1 MADLL
6 LEFFCEEIPARMQAK
21 AEADLA
27 RLVSAA
33 LKDAGLSWDQ
43 LTAFSGPRR
52 IGLAIE
58 GLPLKTQA
66 VREELKGP
74 RLNAPE
80 AAIKGFLNNVSGG
93 ISTTDINAV
102 SGLKSGDYLKLGGL
116 TYKVVDA
123 GKGEVLFATR
133 ETPGRDT
140 ADVLKTALPE
150 IARSFPWP
158 KSMKFGEGAKAQRW
172 VRPLHRLI
180 CLLEGAVV
188 PVEVFGLT
196 ASNVTQGHRIHG
208 SGPFTVTGFAD
219 YAAQLKSNGVILT
232 RAERRQTILDDARAV
247 CAKAGLALIEDEGL
261 LDEVT
266 GLAEHPVAVMGDMD
280 TGFLDLPPEVITL
293 TMRTHQKYFAVR
305 DPKTGALAPKFVT
318 IANQTAPDGG
328 TAIAAGNARVLSA
341 RLSDARHF
349 WDLDRAKGLEAMA
362 AELSKVT
369 FHDKLGTVA
378 DKTTRVAALARELA
392 PSVGA
397 DPDLAEL
404 AAKLAKADLVS
415 QMVYEFP
422 ELQGVMGRYLALDA
436 GMDPQIADAIRD
448 HYKPQGPSDAV
459 PTAPVSAA
467 VALADKLDTLVGF
480 WAIDEKPTGSKDP
493 FALRRAA
500 LGIARILLT
509 LGRELS
515 VRHSLELANSELLNA
530 LHSFSLPFS
539 AGAESCEPWEEAPLP
554 NFGVPPILTWIDWE
568 GTLKENLPE
577 VWNAQ
582 AGFPDVQDDS
592 EWESKH
598 QRAND
603 KLSTIRNRLK
613 DLDDYLGASVF
624 DDIDGPPRSRMV
636 RTHEAL
642 KRWMP
647 GVYQFLDPLLAF
659 FADRLKVHLKDEG
672 IRHDVIDAVFALG
685 DDDLVRVTNKSR
697 ALQAF
702 LDTDDGAALL
712 AGYRRAANILSA
724 EEKKGFDLGA
734 ALNEVNGAVTASAP
748 EEHALIAAIES
759 AEGESASALE
769 QENFSAAMSALAR
782 LRGPVDAFFEA
793 VVVNDKDDIV
803 RRNRLV
809 LLSRIRA
816 AADAVADFSRLEG

>member
-6 LEFFCEEIPARMQAK
+6 LEFFCEEIPARMQAR

-33 LKDAGLSWDQ
+33 LKDAGLTWDT
-43 LTAFSGPRR
+43 LEAFSGPRR
-52 IGLAIE
+52 MGLAIE

-66 VREELKGP
+66 VREERKGP
-74 RLNAPE
+74 RTDAPE
-80 AAIKGFLNNVSGG
+80 KAIEGFLRG
-93 ISTTDINAV
+93 A
-102 SGLKSGDYLKLGGL
+102 GLASI
-116 TYKVVDA
+116 DA
-123 GKGEVLFATR
+123 CEVREDKKGSFYIALID
-133 ETPGRDT
+133 TPGRDT
-140 ADVLKTALPE
+140 ADVLKSALPE

-180 CLLEGAVV
+180 CLLDGAVV

-196 ASNVTQGHRIHG
+196 ASNITEGHRIHG

-232 RAERRQTILDDARAV
+232 RTERRQSILDDARAV
-247 CAKAGLALIEDEGL
+247 CAKAGLELIEDEGL

-305 DPKTGALAPKFVT
+305 DPKSGALAPKFVT
-318 IANQTAPDGG
+318 IANQSAPDGG
-328 TAIAAGNARVLSA
+328 GAIAAGNARVLSA

-349 WDLDRAKGLEAMA
+349 WDLDRAKGLETMA

-378 DKTTRVAALARELA
+378 DKTARVAALARELA
-392 PSVGA
+392 PAVGA

-404 AAKLAKADLVS
+404 AARLAKADLVS

-436 GMDPQIADAIRD
+436 GMDTQIADAIRD

-500 LGIARILLT
+500 LGVIRILLT
-509 LGRELS
+509 FCTRQGLASEMPNTS
-515 VRHSLELANSELLNA
+515 VSPIVFALVQRAYQIFKTGMLVVFRRGDGEFNGSTVPYESLTRMRDLLVHDDDTIFQIYEIRGVGLTLADA
-530 LHSFSLPFS
+530 LRPSKLDIQT
-539 AGAESCEPWEEAPLP
+539 PLP
-554 NFGVPPILTWIDWE
+554 MFSVG
-568 GTLKENLPE
+568 E
-577 VWNAQ
+577 VTS
-582 AGFPDVQDDS
+582 D
-592 EWESKH
+592 
-598 QRAND
+598 
-603 KLSTIRNRLK
+603 
-613 DLDDYLGASVF
+613 
-624 DDIDGPPRSRMV
+624 
-636 RTHEAL
+636 
-642 KRWMP
+642 
-647 GVYQFLDPLLAF
+647 LLAF

-702 LDTDDGAALL
+702 VETDDGAALL

-734 ALNEVNGAVTASAP
+734 ALNEVQGAVTVSAP

-759 AEGESASALE
+759 AEAESAAALE
-769 QENFSAAMSALAR
+769 AENFSGAMSALAL
-782 LRGPVDAFFEA
+782 LRAPVDAFFEA
-793 VVVNDKDDIV
+793 VVVNDKDPIV

>member
-6 LEFFCEEIPARMQAK
+6 IEFFCEEIPARMQAR

-66 VREELKGP
+66 VREERKGP
-74 RLNAPE
+74 RTDAPE
-80 AAIKGFLNNVSGG
+80 KAIEGFLRGAGLSSLDQCSVREDKKGSFY
-93 ISTTDINAV
+93 IAV
-102 SGLKSGDYLKLGGL
+102 I
-116 TYKVVDA
+116 
-123 GKGEVLFATR
+123 

-140 ADVLKTALPE
+140 AQVLKTALPE

-158 KSMKFGEGAKAQRW
+158 KSMKFGEGARAQRW
-172 VRPLHRLI
+172 VRPLHSLI
-180 CLLEGAVV
+180 CLLGDEVV

-196 ASNVTQGHRIHG
+196 ASNITQGHRIHG
-208 SGPFTVTGFAD
+208 SAPFAVTGYAD
-219 YAAQLKSNGVILT
+219 YAQKLKANGVILT
-232 RAERRQTILDDARAV
+232 RAERRQTILDGARSV
-247 CAKAGLALIEDEGL
+247 CAKAGLELIEDEGL

-266 GLAEHPVAVMGDMD
+266 RLAEQPVAVIGDMD

-328 TAIAAGNARVLSA
+328 AAIAAGNARVLSA

-349 WDLDRAKGLEAMA
+349 WDLDRAKGLDAMA
-362 AELSKVT
+362 GELSKVT

-378 DKTTRVAALARELA
+378 DKTARVAALARELA
-392 PSVGA
+392 PAVGA

-422 ELQGVMGRYLALDA
+422 ELQGVMGRYLALADA
-436 GMDPQIADAIRD
+436 PPLGPTGHSPRKRGETSEGDLSSPVYGGGVREADGGGMLATLSASDRQQVADAIRD

-500 LGIARILLT
+500 LGVTRIVLQGRYRLPLSKAIQNHALQIASQFSGMHHDLRGIANLDWNGTPELQQLLEWLNGAPFTFILTFDGL
-509 LGRELS
+509 LQDW
-515 VRHSLELANSELLNA
+515 LASFGKGNSEEP
-530 LHSFSLPFS
+530 SD
-539 AGAESCEPWEEAPLP
+539 AGVRLWNRLDSRLREIGHTDP
-554 NFGVPPILTWIDWE
+554 NPQNT
-568 GTLKENLPE
+568 
-577 VWNAQ
+577 
-582 AGFPDVQDDS
+582 PDVI
-592 EWESKH
+592 
-598 QRAND
+598 AA
-603 KLSTIRNRLK
+603 
-613 DLDDYLGASVF
+613 LDAFTSN
-624 DDIDGPPRSRMV
+624 
-636 RTHEAL
+636 
-642 KRWMP
+642 
-647 GVYQFLDPLLAF
+647 LLAF

-685 DDDLVRVTNKSR
+685 DDDLVRVTSKSR
-697 ALQAF
+697 VLQAF
-702 LDTDDGAALL
+702 LDTPDGAALL
-712 AGYRRAANILSA
+712 AGYRRAANILKA
-724 EEKKGFDLGA
+724 EEKKDGTIYG
-734 ALNEVNGAVTASAP
+734 GAVNKVDFVEPEAKSLCEAVMIAEPAARTA
-748 EEHALIAAIES
+748 
-759 AEGESASALE
+759 AEKGD
-769 QENFSAAMSALAR
+769 FPAAMSALAQ

-793 VVVNDKDDIV
+793 VVVNDKDPIV